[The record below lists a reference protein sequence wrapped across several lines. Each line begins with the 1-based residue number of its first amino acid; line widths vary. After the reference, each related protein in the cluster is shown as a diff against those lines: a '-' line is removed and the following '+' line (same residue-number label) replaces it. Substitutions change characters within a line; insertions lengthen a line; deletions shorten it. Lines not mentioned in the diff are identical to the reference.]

1 MDGSIL
7 DRMALAPDPTEVRRG
22 TLDELSRLGVRLP
35 PPQYPL
41 IWDPGDRVAIRPRR
55 ELGCRAAILTVLL
68 AVHDGLPRRGAMRW
82 LREAR
87 LLDRVSRREWRY
99 IAGRVGDP
107 ALVDLQRDTLHGLVW
122 VLGLA
127 DDLDP
132 LLPRS
137 GRLEILLPDPWA
149 DPAAFD
155 GWLTR
160 LPPTRRDPAE
170 AAALLDLY
178 CCLDWAYQEGE
189 RHGDPTPG
197 PVPPVAIGARR
208 WALEWAVVLRGPYH
222 DDPPNWDD
230 VDLSV

>member
-1 MDGSIL
+1 MNGSIL
-7 DRMALAPDPTEVRRG
+7 GRMALAPDPVSVRLG
-22 TLDELSRLGVRLP
+22 TLDELHRLGVRVP

-41 IWDPGDRVAIRPRR
+41 IWDPGDRVALRPRR
-55 ELGCRAAILTVLL
+55 ELACRAAILAVLL
-68 AVHDGLPRRGAMRW
+68 GVHDGLPRRSAMRW
-82 LREAR
+82 LRDAR
-87 LLDRVSRREWRY
+87 LLDRVTRREWRY

-107 ALVDLQRDTLHGLVW
+107 ALVDLQRDALHGLAW

-127 DDLDP
+127 GDLDP
-132 LLPRS
+132 TLPRS
-137 GRLEILLPDPWA
+137 TWLGALLPDPWS
-149 DPAAFD
+149 DPAGFAA
-155 GWLTR
+155 WLTR
-160 LPPTRRDPAE
+160 LPSPRLDPAE

-189 RHGDPTPG
+189 RHGDPVPG